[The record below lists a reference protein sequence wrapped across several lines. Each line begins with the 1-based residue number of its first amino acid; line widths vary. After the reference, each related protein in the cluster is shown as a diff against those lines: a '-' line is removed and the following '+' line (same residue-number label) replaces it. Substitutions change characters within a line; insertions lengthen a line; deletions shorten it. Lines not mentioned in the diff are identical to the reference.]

1 MINEANIDRL
11 LEEGMN
17 ALTQESF
24 HDLARTASHLHKML
38 KGYKK
43 LLKEKGIEIDR
54 LRDELSK
61 LLPKC
66 DNPECGASSTIV
78 GEVSFGSGELD
89 TYGFWE
95 KPCRHCAKRFEII
108 FGEPC
113 WPGGE

>member
-43 LLKEKGIEIDR
+43 LLKEKGLVNLAGQEEN
-54 LRDELSK
+54 DESNNK
-61 LLPKC
+61 K
-66 DNPECGASSTIV
+66 A
-78 GEVSFGSGELD
+78 
-89 TYGFWE
+89 
-95 KPCRHCAKRFEII
+95 
-108 FGEPC
+108 
-113 WPGGE
+113 